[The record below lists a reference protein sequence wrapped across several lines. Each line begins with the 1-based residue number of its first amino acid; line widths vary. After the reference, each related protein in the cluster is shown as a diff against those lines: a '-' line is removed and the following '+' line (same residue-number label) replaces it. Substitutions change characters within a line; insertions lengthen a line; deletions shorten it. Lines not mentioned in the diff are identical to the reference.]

1 MQLLKILLVDDDRAI
16 RSLLRI
22 AFSVEDGVGE
32 VVEAV
37 DGLDALKRCETFA
50 PDLVFLDYW
59 MPSLDGAHTAAAIR
73 ERYPHTRIVAF
84 SGVLDEKPEWAD
96 DLYIKGDLP
105 DLELVIDLTRS

>member
-1 MQLLKILLVDDDRAI
+1 MKVLLVDDDKAI

-32 VVEAV
+32 VREAV
-37 DGLDALKRCETFA
+37 DGIDALALCETFE

-59 MPSLDGAHTAAAIR
+59 MPSLDGASTARSIR
-73 ERYPHTRIVAF
+73 TRYPHARIIAF

>member
-1 MQLLKILLVDDDRAI
+1 MRPVNVLLVDDDKAI

-22 AFSVEDGVGE
+22 AFSVEDGVGD
-32 VVEAV
+32 VREAM
-37 DGLDALKRCETFA
+37 DGMEALELCRSFK

-59 MPSLDGAHTAAAIR
+59 MPAMDGASTARGIR
-73 ERYPHTRIVAF
+73 DLHPQARIVAF

-105 DLELVIDLTRS
+105 DLELVIDLTRT

>member
-1 MQLLKILLVDDDRAI
+1 MRQLKVLLVDDDKVDTEPAPHRVLGRGRGRRRPRGGGRREAI
-16 RSLLRI
+16 ELCR
-22 AFSVEDGVGE
+22 
-32 VVEAV
+32 
-37 DGLDALKRCETFA
+37 TFE

-59 MPSLDGAHTAAAIR
+59 MPSMDGAARPQRIR
-73 ERYPHTRIVAF
+73 DLHPEARIVAF

>member
-1 MQLLKILLVDDDRAI
+1 VRQLNVLLVDDDKAI

-22 AFSVEDGVGE
+22 AFSVEDGVGD
-32 VVEAV
+32 VREAV
-37 DGLDALKRCETFA
+37 GGPEAIELCHDFE

-59 MPSLDGAHTAAAIR
+59 MPDMDGAVTAREIR
-73 ERYPHTRIVAF
+73 GLHPEARIVAF

>member
-1 MQLLKILLVDDDRAI
+1 LRQLNVLLVDDDKAI

-22 AFSVEDGVGE
+22 AFSVEDGVGD
-32 VVEAV
+32 VREAM
-37 DGLDALKRCETFA
+37 DGNEAIELCRTFE

-59 MPSLDGAHTAAAIR
+59 MPSRDGASTARGIKDLHPNA
-73 ERYPHTRIVAF
+73 RIVAF

-105 DLELVIDLTRS
+105 DLELVLDLTRS